1 MAPAQPEEHSRP
13 ETDYERW
20 LRGKDENYRPG
31 VEPVYGPG
39 DAVGGGR
46 SISSGFFIGYSKIF
60 SIILA
65 VLLLTL
71 VIRAFRKR
79 RIRGV

>member
-1 MAPAQPEEHSRP
+1 MASAQPDEPSRP

-39 DAVGGGR
+39 DSAGGER
-46 SISSGFFIGYSKIF
+46 SISSGFFMGYSKTF

-79 RIRGV
+79 RSRGV